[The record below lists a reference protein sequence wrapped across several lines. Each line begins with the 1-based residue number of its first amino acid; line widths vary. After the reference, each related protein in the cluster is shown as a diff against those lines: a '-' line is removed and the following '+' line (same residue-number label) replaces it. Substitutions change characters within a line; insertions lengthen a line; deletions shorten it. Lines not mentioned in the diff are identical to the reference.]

1 MSSNVKRSPDAV
13 LPSIAAAEGKGPK
26 KRVVEIAKD
35 ADRGGFIYDAGSRN
49 DKEKNVLT
57 LILVIM

>member
-13 LPSIAAAEGKGPK
+13 LPSITAAEGKGRK

-35 ADRGGFIYDAGSRN
+35 ADRGGFSYDAGSRN
-49 DKEKNVLT
+49 NKENT
-57 LILVIM
+57 F